1 MPGGPAAAEP
11 RRIAEVFPPT
21 QRMTRSSPDDKLPW
35 PPEPPSRRPARP
47 AELLDPATQIVR
59 DREDYLGQGLK
70 DIGRRIA
77 DDQVELF
84 VSADP
89 ASALQQQLERLA
101 PEYIALHDIG
111 ASASLRLLGALA
123 GAAGARVQRLSIRRQ
138 GHGVALAVVQF
149 VEIPLAGGELLRV
162 YSTDVN
168 ADAAA
173 RQQIAHV
180 LLARAR
186 LGALMV
192 GELPPHALSSALQ
205 PLRDAIQRGHWP
217 NRDLLMLPLGS
228 ATTLA
233 SQGAQL
239 VGNSGVIVRV
249 TPQAARPN
257 DAWSFISGTWNR
269 LRTGGDDASLNTD
282 LARAVPRRAVP
293 NPEAPTQPMPLAAA
307 PAAPPSPWVEYAG
320 RCAAVKGVV
329 GCCVFE
335 LASQRPLAH
344 TGSTPADR
352 LAAQGAALLDAI
364 GGAAH
369 VLGLGHG
376 APEAAVTV
384 GQQHLL
390 LKMVPGHTDVVVLLV
405 LQASASNLTLARMQ
419 LERVGAPA

>member
-1 MPGGPAAAEP
+1 
-11 RRIAEVFPPT
+11 
-21 QRMTRSSPDDKLPW
+21 MTRSSDENLPW
-35 PPEPPSRRPARP
+35 PPRPAGSRPERP
-47 AELLDPATQIVR
+47 AADLLAPSTQIVR
-59 DREDYLGQGLK
+59 DREDYLGQGLR

-84 VSADP
+84 VTADP

-111 ASASLRLLGALA
+111 TSATLRLLGALA
-123 GAAGARVQRLSIRRQ
+123 SAAGGRVQRLSIRRQ

-149 VEIPLAGGELLRV
+149 IEIPLSGGELLRI

-168 ADAAA
+168 ADAVS
-173 RQQIAHV
+173 RQQISQV

-186 LGALMV
+186 LGVLMV
-192 GELPPHALSSALQ
+192 GELPPHALTSALQ

-233 SQGAQL
+233 AQGAQL
-239 VGNSGVIVRV
+239 VGNSGVVVRV

-282 LARAVPRRAVP
+282 MARAVPRPQVP
-293 NPEAPTQPMPLAAA
+293 RPEAPTQPMPLASA
-307 PAAPPSPWVEYAG
+307 PAAAPVSPWADYAS

-329 GCCVFE
+329 ACCVFDI
-335 LASQRPLAH
+335 ASERPLAH
-344 TGSTPADR
+344 TGSIAADR
-352 LAAQGAALLDAI
+352 LASQGAALVEAAS
-364 GGAAH
+364 GSAH
-369 VLGLGHG
+369 VLGLGH
-376 APEAAVTV
+376 AMPELAVSV

-390 LKMVPGHTDVVVLLV
+390 VRPVPGHAGVVLHLV
-405 LQASASNLTLARMQ
+405 LNASASNLTLARMQ
-419 LERVGAPA
+419 LERVTAPQ

>member
-1 MPGGPAAAEP
+1 MQSLSSVAEA
-11 RRIAEVFPPT
+11 RRSADVFPPT
-21 QRMTRSSPDDKLPW
+21 QRMTRSADDNLPW
-35 PPEPPSRRPARP
+35 PPRPPGRHPEKPS
-47 AELLDPATQIVR
+47 ELLAPSTQIVR
-59 DREDYLGQGLK
+59 DREDYLGQGIK

-111 ASASLRLLGALA
+111 TSATLRLLGALA

-149 VEIPLAGGELLRV
+149 IEIPLAGGELLRI

-168 ADAAA
+168 ADAMS
-173 RQQIAHV
+173 RQQIAQV

-186 LGALMV
+186 LGVLMV
-192 GELPPHALSSALQ
+192 GELPPHALTSALQ

-233 SQGAQL
+233 AQGAQL
-239 VGNSGVIVRV
+239 VGNSGVVVRV

-282 LARAVPRRAVP
+282 IARAVPRPQVP
-293 NPEAPTQPMPLAAA
+293 RPEAKTQPMPLAT
-307 PAAPPSPWVEYAG
+307 PAAVPPSPWAEFAG

-329 GCCVFE
+329 SCCVFD
-335 LASQRPLAH
+335 LATQRPLAH

-352 LAAQGAALLDAI
+352 LASQGAALLDSIA
-364 GGAAH
+364 GAAH
-369 VLGLGHG
+369 VLGLGNG
-376 APEAAVTV
+376 APEAAITV

-390 LKMVPGHTDVVVLLV
+390 IKPVPGHAGIVVHLV
-405 LQASASNLTLARMQ
+405 LHASASNLTLARMQ
-419 LERVGAPA
+419 LERVVAPQ

>member
-1 MPGGPAAAEP
+1 
-11 RRIAEVFPPT
+11 
-21 QRMTRSSPDDKLPW
+21 MTRSSPDDNLPW
-35 PPEPPSRRPARP
+35 PPQAPGRRPERP
-47 AELLDPATQIVR
+47 AELLAPATQIVR
-59 DREDYLGQGLK
+59 DREDYLGQGMK

-111 ASASLRLLGALA
+111 TSASLRLLGALA
-123 GAAGARVQRLSIRRQ
+123 GAAGGRVQRLSIRRQ

-149 VEIPLAGGELLRV
+149 IEIPLAGGELLRI

-168 ADAAA
+168 ADALS
-173 RQQIAHV
+173 RQQVGQV
-180 LLARAR
+180 LLARSR
-186 LGALMV
+186 LGVLMV
-192 GELPPHALSSALQ
+192 GELPPHALTSALQ

-239 VGNSGVIVRV
+239 VGNSGVVVRV

-269 LRTGGDDASLNTD
+269 LRTGGDDTSLNTD
-282 LARAVPRRAVP
+282 IARAVPRPQVP
-293 NPEAPTQPMPLAAA
+293 KPEAPTQPMALNSA
-307 PAAPPSPWVEYAG
+307 PVAPPSPWAEYAS

-335 LASQRPLAH
+335 LGSLRPLAH
-344 TGSTPADR
+344 TGSTPAER
-352 LAAQGAALLDAI
+352 LASQGAVLLDSI
-364 GGAAH
+364 GSAAH
-369 VLGLGHG
+369 VLGLGNA
-376 APEAAVTV
+376 APEAAITV

-390 LKMVPGHTDVVVLLV
+390 LKPVAGHPGIVVHLV

-419 LERVGAPA
+419 LERVYPPV

>member
-1 MPGGPAAAEP
+1 
-11 RRIAEVFPPT
+11 
-21 QRMTRSSPDDKLPW
+21 MTRSSDENLPW
-35 PPEPPSRRPARP
+35 PPQPPGRRPERP
-47 AELLDPATQIVR
+47 AADLLAPSTQIVR

-84 VSADP
+84 VTADP

-111 ASASLRLLGALA
+111 TSATLRLLGALA
-123 GAAGARVQRLSIRRQ
+123 SAAGGRVQRLSIRRQ

-149 VEIPLAGGELLRV
+149 IEIPLGGGELLRI

-168 ADAAA
+168 ADAVS
-173 RQQIAHV
+173 RQQIAQV

-186 LGALMV
+186 LGVLMV
-192 GELPPHALSSALQ
+192 GELPPHAMTSALQ

-233 SQGAQL
+233 AQGAQL
-239 VGNSGVIVRV
+239 VGNSGVVVRV

-282 LARAVPRRAVP
+282 IARAVPRPQVP
-293 NPEAPTQPMPLAAA
+293 KPEAPTQPMPLASA
-307 PAAPPSPWVEYAG
+307 PAAAAVTPWADYAN

-329 GCCVFE
+329 ACCVFE
-335 LASQRPLAH
+335 LNTQRPMAH
-344 TGSTPADR
+344 TGSLPADR
-352 LAAQGAALLDAI
+352 LAAQGAALIESAT
-364 GGAAH
+364 GSAH
-369 VLGLGHG
+369 VLGLGHTT
-376 APEAAVTV
+376 PELAVSV

-390 LKMVPGHTDVVVLLV
+390 LRPVPGHAGVVLHLV
-405 LQASASNLTLARMQ
+405 LNASASNLTLARMQ
-419 LERVGAPA
+419 LERVAAPQ